1 MSLTDSVSRRK
12 FLKSSALL
20 LGAAAVPLV
29 GSRGAAAAVATPQL
43 EQGLQIGDVVADRAV
58 IWSRSDRPARLVV
71 DYDVN
76 PSFSN
81 AMRVRGPFALE
92 TTDYTARVD
101 LTELPSDSDIHVRV
115 VFQDLSNDRVIS
127 DPIFGH
133 FRTVPTKN
141 AGSAFCGAAIRL
153 DRGGESNRN
162 SAG

>member
-29 GSRGAAAAVATPQL
+29 GSRRATAAVATPQL

-101 LTELPSDSDIHVRV
+101 LTELPQR
-115 VFQDLSNDRVIS
+115 Q
-127 DPIFGH
+127 
-133 FRTVPTKN
+133 
-141 AGSAFCGAAIRL
+141 
-153 DRGGESNRN
+153 
-162 SAG
+162 